1 MPTALVTGAGV
12 RVGRA
17 IARALAESG
26 HDLILHAH
34 ASTTAADE
42 NATYARG
49 LGRHAHVVQADLAT
63 EAGVHT
69 LVTACTNHTSALDL
83 VVHNAALFERVPFT
97 SITRAQ
103 HARMMAVNTDA
114 PFFVTQ
120 ALLPLLSSSPAPCVI
135 FIGDIAGDRPMKHY
149 AHYSVS
155 KAGALML
162 MRALAVELGP
172 HIRVN
177 AVSPGTVMF
186 PEDFDDGAKKAILA
200 RVPLAREGS
209 AEDVARA
216 VLFLAREP
224 YLSGV
229 NLPVDGGRAVTF

>member
-17 IARALAESG
+17 IALTLADAG
-26 HDLILHAH
+26 YDLVLHVH
-34 ASTTAADE
+34 ASLAGAQE
-42 NATYARG
+42 NAAYARD
-49 LGRHAHVVQADLAT
+49 LGRRAHVVQADLST
-63 EAGVHT
+63 EKGVHA
-69 LVTACTNHTSALDL
+69 LATAAATHAPTLDL
-83 VVHNAALFERVPFT
+83 VVHNAACFERVPFAD
-97 SITRAQ
+97 ITRAQ
-103 HARMMAVNTDA
+103 HARMMAVNGDA

-120 ALLPLLSSSPAPCVI
+120 ALLPHLSSSTAPCII
-135 FIGDIAGDRPMKHY
+135 FIGDIAGDRPMKGY

-155 KAGALML
+155 KAGVLML

-186 PEDFDDGAKKAILA
+186 PEDFDDDARRGILA
-200 RVPLAREGS
+200 RVPLAREGT
-209 AEDVARA
+209 AFDVARA

-229 NLPVDGGRAVTF
+229 NLPVDGGRAIAF